1 LSTILLARDLSKAYR
16 VAQRREGVAGAVAD
30 LFRPRFSSLV
40 AVDRVSFSIERG
52 EMVGYIG
59 ANGAGKSTT
68 VKMLTGIL
76 TPTSGELRVN
86 GFVPHRERNAYTR
99 TIGAVFGQRT
109 QLWWDIAVVESFKLL
124 KRIYDVDDATYASQM
139 EVFDGLLGISDFLRQ
154 PVRTLSLGQRMRCDL
169 AAALLHRPQ
178 VLFLD
183 EPTIGL
189 DVVSKEN
196 IRRFLKRVNVEL
208 GMTVVL
214 TTHDLDDIE
223 ELCRRVIVI
232 DRGRLLYDGDLQGLK
247 RASGNVARLRV
258 EIRGEGGEALLRS
271 ATEGLPVTWTRRDVG
286 RFEGELA
293 KDSVPVAEVVRR
305 VLGATPVHD
314 LSVLEPP
321 IEEVVRKIYRGEVL
335 LPEPGS
341 GA

>member
-1 LSTILLARDLSKAYR
+1 
-16 VAQRREGVAGAVAD
+16 
-30 LFRPRFSSLV
+30 
-40 AVDRVSFSIERG
+40 
-52 EMVGYIG
+52 
-59 ANGAGKSTT
+59 
-68 VKMLTGIL
+68 MLTGIL
-76 TPTSGELRVN
+76 TPTSGLVRVN
-86 GFVPHRERNAYTR
+86 GFVPHRQRKAYTR

-124 KRIYDVDDATYASQM
+124 KRIYEVDDATYASQM
-139 EVFDGLLGISDFLRQ
+139 EVFDGLLGISDYLRQ

-223 ELCRRVIVI
+223 ELCRRVLVI
-232 DRGRLLYDGDLQGLK
+232 DHGRLLFDGSLQGLK
-247 RASGNVARLRV
+247 RTTGNLARLRV
-258 EIRGEGGEALLRS
+258 EVRGEGGEALLRQ
-271 ATEGLPVTWTRRDVG
+271 ATEGLPVAWSRRDVG
-286 RFEGELA
+286 RFEGEFV
-293 KDSVPVAEVVRR
+293 KDDVPVAEVVRR
-305 VLGATPVHD
+305 VLGGAAVHD
-314 LSVLEPP
+314 LAVLEPP
-321 IEEVVRKIYRGEVL
+321 IEEVVRKIYRGEVQ
-335 LPEPGS
+335 LPEMPGQ
-341 GA
+341 GVA

>member
-1 LSTILLARDLSKAYR
+1 VNAIEATELTKTYR
-16 VAQRREGVAGAVAD
+16 VARRREGVAGSLLD
-30 LFRPRFSSLV
+30 LFDPRYTPLT
-40 AVDRVSFSIERG
+40 AVDRVTFAIAPG

-76 TPTSGELRVN
+76 TPTAGEVRVN
-86 GFVPHRERNAYTR
+86 GFVPSRDRAAYTR

-124 KRIYDVDDATYASQM
+124 KRIYAIDDLTYQRQM
-139 EVFDGLLGISDFLRQ
+139 TILDDLLGIGDLLRQ

-169 AAALLHRPQ
+169 AAALLHGPP

-196 IRRFLKRVNVEL
+196 IRRFLNRMNAEQ
-208 GMTVVL
+208 GTTVVL

-223 ELCRRVIVI
+223 ALCRRVIVI
-232 DRGRLLYDGDLQGLK
+232 DQGRLLYDGDLGGLK
-247 RASGNVARLRV
+247 RATGDVARLRV
-258 EIRGEGGEALLRS
+258 EVRGEGAEAVLRE
-271 ATEGLPVTWTRRDVG
+271 ATRGLPVLWTRRDVG
-286 RFEGELA
+286 RFEGEFE
-293 KDSVPVAEVVRR
+293 KDRVAVAEVVRR
-305 VLGATPVHD
+305 VLAAAPVHD
-314 LSVLEPP
+314 LSVLEQP
-321 IEEVVRKIYRGEVL
+321 IEEVVRRIYRGEVRL
-335 LPEPGS
+335 
-341 GA
+341 

>member
-1 LSTILLARDLSKAYR
+1 LITIDAKDLTKTYR
-16 VAQRREGVAGAVAD
+16 VANRREGVAGALRD
-30 LFRPRFSSLV
+30 LFVPRSAPLT
-40 AVDRVSFSIERG
+40 AVDRVTFSIARG

-76 TPTSGELRVN
+76 TPTSGEVRVN
-86 GFVPHRERNAYTR
+86 GLVPHRQRREYTR

-124 KRIYDVDDATYASQM
+124 KRIYDVDEATYAAQM
-139 EVFDGLLGISDFLRQ
+139 EVFDGLLGISEFLRQ

-169 AAALLHRPQ
+169 AAALLHRPE

-196 IRRFLKRVNVEL
+196 IRRFLKGVNQEL
-208 GMTVVL
+208 GTTVVL

-223 ELCRRVIVI
+223 ELCRRVLVI
-232 DRGRLLYDGDLQGLK
+232 DRGRLLYDGDLAGLK
-247 RASGNVARLRV
+247 RATGNVMRLRV
-258 EIRGEGGEALLRS
+258 EIRGEGGEAALRA
-271 ATEGLPVTWTRRDVG
+271 ATEGLPVTWVRRDIG
-286 RFEGELA
+286 RFEGELRKEA
-293 KDSVPVAEVVRR
+293 VPVAEVVRR
-305 VLGATPVHD
+305 VLGAAPVHD
-314 LSVLEPP
+314 LSVLELP
-321 IEEVVRKIYRGEVL
+321 IEEVVRKIYRGEVSL
-335 LPEPGS
+335 
-341 GA
+341 

>member
-1 LSTILLARDLSKAYR
+1 MIEARDLTKVYK
-16 VAQRREGVAGAVAD
+16 VAQRREGVGGAVRD
-30 LFRPRFSSLV
+30 LFDPRSAPLV
-40 AVDRVSFSIERG
+40 AVDRVSFAIGAG

-76 TPTSGELRVN
+76 TPSSGEVRVN
-86 GFVPHRERNAYTR
+86 GFIPARQRKAYTR

-124 KRIYDVDDATYASQM
+124 KRIYDLDDATYERQM
-139 EVFDGLLGISDFLRQ
+139 KVFDGLLGISAYLRQ

-208 GMTVVL
+208 GTTVVL

-223 ELCRRVIVI
+223 ELCRRVLVI
-232 DRGRLLYDGDLQGLK
+232 DQGRLLYDGDLLGLK
-247 RASGNVARLRV
+247 RTIGNLARLRV
-258 EIRGEGGEALLRS
+258 EIRGEGGETDLRR
-271 ATEGLPVTWTRRDVG
+271 ATDGLPVTWTRRDTG
-286 RFEGELA
+286 RFEGEFV
-293 KDSVPVAEVVRR
+293 KDVVPVAEVVRR
-305 VLGATPVHD
+305 VLSGAAVHD

-321 IEEVVRKIYRGEVL
+321 IEEVVRKIYRGEVQ
-335 LPEPGS
+335 LPEMPGNDV
-341 GA
+341 A